1 MPGNGYR
8 SFSEVLEGIVGNVQE
23 IIRSEVRLAKA
34 EVREETCKASK
45 AARVLGIGAL
55 LALYALGFLLLTG
68 LHALETVFAPWLAA
82 LIVASLVGGAAA
94 ISIHAGIDR
103 MKRVDP
109 RPSRTIN
116 TLRENIDWAKDQR
129 T

>member
-34 EVREETCKASK
+34 EVREETGKAAK

-68 LHALETVFAPWLAA
+68 LHALEIVFAPWLAA
-82 LIVASLVGGAAA
+82 MIVTLLVGGAAA
-94 ISIHAGIDR
+94 ILIRAGIGC

-109 RPSRTIN
+109 RPDRTIN
-116 TLRENIDWAKDQR
+116 TIKENIDWVKDQM